1 MGPAAAKPARH
12 TNLTDVAR
20 RAGVSSMTVS
30 RALRRPESVSDDT
43 RRRVERAVAALGYV
57 PNNIAGGLRSRRSR
71 TIACVIPTIASPVFA
86 NVVQGLTDVLYG
98 HDYRVVL
105 GTSNYSEAEEQ
116 RVTAGLLAHR
126 PEAVVLPAG
135 DHRRELGRLLKRV
148 GVPVV
153 EIWERLE
160 NPVDMNVGFS
170 NRDVGAAVV
179 THLVERGARRIA
191 FVGMGADEHA
201 RARARREAYAE
212 TVVRLLDQKPIVFDA
227 PFTIDGGRAALAR
240 ILRDDPAID
249 AVFCVGDLPAVGVLL
264 EAHEAGCAVPQRLM
278 VAGFGDHEFGRQIRP
293 GLTTVRVPERRIGQ
307 IAAEMIV
314 GRLGDH
320 DTGPRAI
327 DVGFEVIPRDST
339 ARTQA
344 DDSG

>member
-1 MGPAAAKPARH
+1 MSRAAAKPARH

-30 RALRRPESVSDDT
+30 RALRRPESVSADT

-86 NVVQGLTDVLYG
+86 NVVQGLTDVLHA
-98 HDYRVVL
+98 HDYRLVL
-105 GTSNYSEAEEQ
+105 GTSNYAEDEEH

-153 EIWERLE
+153 EIWERLAH
-160 NPVDMNVGFS
+160 PLDMNVGFS
-170 NRDVGAAVV
+170 NRDVGRAVV
-179 THLVERGARRIA
+179 AHLVERGARRIA
-191 FVGMGADEHA
+191 FVGMGAGEHA
-201 RARARREAYAE
+201 RARARREGYEA
-212 TVVRLLDQKPIVFDA
+212 TVAALLGQAPIVFA
-227 PFTIDGGRAALAR
+227 AEFSPGGGRDALAR
-240 ILRDDPAID
+240 ILAEDPAVD
-249 AVFCVGDLPAVGVLL
+249 AAFCVGDLQAVGLL
-264 EAHEAGCAVPQRLM
+264 LDAQARAIAVPQRLM
-278 VAGFGDHEFGRQIRP
+278 VASFGDHELGRHLHP
-293 GLTTVRVPERRIGQ
+293 ALTTVRVPERRIGQ

-314 GRLGDH
+314 ARLGGGAP
-320 DTGPRAI
+320 GPRAI
-327 DVGFEVIPRDST
+327 DVGFEVIARAST
-339 ARTQA
+339 ARPTPA
-344 DDSG
+344 GG

>member
-1 MGPAAAKPARH
+1 MAIAASKPARH

-30 RALRRPESVSDDT
+30 RALRRPESVSEDT

-71 TIACVIPTIASPVFA
+71 TIACVIPTIASSVFA
-86 NVVQGLTDVLYG
+86 NVVQGLTDVLYR

-153 EIWERLE
+153 EIWERLAH
-160 NPVDMNVGFS
+160 PVDMNVGFS
-170 NRDVGAAVV
+170 NFDAGTAIVA
-179 THLVERGARRIA
+179 HLVERGARRIA

-201 RARARREAYAE
+201 RARARRQGYEEAVA
-212 TVVRLLDQKPIVFDA
+212 RLLDQKPIVFDA
-227 PFTIDGGRAALAR
+227 PYSFDGGREALAR
-240 ILRDDPAID
+240 ILEDDPAID
-249 AVFCVGDLPAVGVLL
+249 AVFCVGDLQAIGLL
-264 EAHEAGCAVPQRLM
+264 LDAQARGIAVPGRLM
-278 VAGFGDHEFGRQIRP
+278 VAGFGDHDLARQLHP

-314 GRLGDH
+314 ARLSESDA
-320 DTGPRAI
+320 GPRAI
-327 DVGFEVIPRDST
+327 DVGLEVIAREST
-339 ARTQA
+339 ARVAA
-344 DDSG
+344 DDGG